1 MISHSKNFM
10 FVHIQKT
17 AGISIVN
24 ALLKHGGKGRF
35 HQHILDML
43 AESELNKNYFKFAF
57 VRNPWDR
64 AVSRYFYVKANSK
77 NKKKTRIKRYKN
89 STFEEYVR
97 NENNEF
103 FLDTKRYANV
113 FPGQRIYLEKIMKKY
128 SPFENQLDWI
138 SDENGKVLIDF
149 IGRFENLAT
158 DFKKICKKIGI
169 PSISLKH
176 INKSKHK
183 HYTEYYNKETRKIIE
198 EKYCRDIEYF
208 KYRFK

>member
-1 MISHSKNFM
+1 M

-17 AGISIVN
+17 AGRSITGSLCKYGNNV
-24 ALLKHGGKGRF
+24 F
-35 HQHILDML
+35 HQHILDIL
-43 AESELNKNYFKFAF
+43 KEKKSDRNYFKFAF

-64 AVSRYFYVKANSK
+64 AVSRYFHVKSNSSK
-77 NKKKTRIKRYKN
+77 QRLKRYRN

-97 NENNEF
+97 NDNNEF
-103 FLDTKRYANV
+103 FLDTDRFLNS
-113 FPGQRIYLEKIMKKY
+113 FIGQRVHLKKIMDKY

-138 SDENGKVLIDF
+138 VDENGEVLIDF
-149 IGRFENLAT
+149 VGRFENLT
-158 DFKKICKKIGI
+158 SDFETICEKIGI

-183 HYTEYYNKETRKIIE
+183 HYTEYYNKETRKIIA

-208 KYRFK
+208 GYKFK